1 MTAIIN
7 SAAVVGLDCQPV
19 RVEVDISPG
28 LPHVS
33 IVGLPDIA
41 VQEARDR
48 VRSAIKNSCH
58 SFPTTRVTV
67 NLAPADLR
75 KEGPAYDLPIALG
88 ILQASGQLDF
98 TAQHK
103 IFVGELALDGTLQH
117 VNGILPVA
125 TMVRQKGWKS
135 LFVPEI
141 NATEAS
147 LLPDIEIVPVKSLGQ
162 LITYLQNRGGIESF
176 RSTGVSIPLQPE
188 NDSRHDM
195 AQIRGQEHAKRA
207 LEIAAAGAH
216 NVLLQGP
223 PGSGK
228 TLLARTLPTILPK
241 LTTEEVLETT
251 RVYSIAGLLPTD
263 NPMIVQ
269 RPFRAPHHTASGI
282 SLVGGGARPRPGEVS
297 LAHHG
302 VLFLD
307 ELPEFGRRTL
317 ENLRQPLEDA
327 TVQIARAQQTLTFP
341 ARFTLI
347 ASMNP
352 CPCGFYRSPEQNCHC
367 APVEISRYQKKISG
381 PLLDRVDLHVEV
393 PRVKY
398 EKLTAGELAESSQNI
413 RARVQAAREIQEKR
427 FSRLKG
433 VSTNFSMSHSEIRK
447 YCALGG
453 QSRALLKSAVNQM
466 QLSARGYFRV
476 LKLART
482 VADLDGVDDIQTP
495 HLAEALQYRSS
506 GTGV

>member
-1 MTAIIN
+1 MTAKIN

-33 IVGLPDIA
+33 IVGLPDAA

-48 VRSAIKNSCH
+48 VRAAIKNSGC
-58 SFPTTRVTV
+58 SFPTTRVTI

-88 ILQASGQLDF
+88 ILQASGQLSFNGDN
-98 TAQHK
+98 K
-103 IFVGELALDGTLQH
+103 LFVGELALDGALQH

-125 TMVRQKGWKS
+125 TMVREKEWKS

-147 LLPDIEIVPVKSLGQ
+147 LVPDIEIIPVKSLRQ
-162 LITYLQNRGGIESF
+162 LIRYLLGRGGIESF
-176 RSTGVSIPLQPE
+176 RSAGVSIPAQSGD
-188 NDSRHDM
+188 NIGYDM

-228 TLLARTLPTILPK
+228 TLLARTSPTILPQM
-241 LTTEEVLETT
+241 TTEEVLETT
-251 RVYSIAGLLPTD
+251 KIYSIAGLLPTD
-263 NPMIVQ
+263 NPMIVR

-282 SLVGGGARPRPGEVS
+282 SLVGGGAWPRPGEVS

-307 ELPEFGRRTL
+307 ELPEFGRHTL

-341 ARFTLI
+341 AQFTLM

-352 CPCGFYRSPEQNCHC
+352 CPCGFYRSPEQDCHC
-367 APVEISRYQKKISG
+367 TPVEISRYQKKISG
-381 PLLDRVDLHVEV
+381 PLLDRIDLQVEV

-398 EKLTAGELAESSQNI
+398 EKLTATKLAESSADIQ
-413 RARVQAAREIQEKR
+413 ARVQAARTIQERR
-427 FSRLKG
+427 FSQAG
-433 VSTNFSMSHSEIRK
+433 GAGTNSSMGHPEIRK
-447 YCALGG
+447 YCQLDS
-453 QSRALLKSAVNQM
+453 QSQTLLKTAVNQL

-482 VADLDGVDDIQTP
+482 IADLGRAGDVQTE
-495 HLAEALQYRSS
+495 HIAEALQYRSTR
-506 GTGV
+506 GEM